1 MHLHLLI
8 YTKAASSPHLTVSLC
23 IRLHLI
29 QSSDIHSTLQC
40 ESSTSTSINI
50 YINIYQ
56 HHNITTFTSTSNHYC
71 IYIYNTMLST
81 SQKLLHRA
89 KSLRRLHCSKASAAD
104 EIPAMPPTPTSASF
118 AMPMPPTTDR
128 PRTHYGGSSSAS
140 TASTASDDELALDAF
155 HFRQASTCS
164 HASRASS
171 SWSSTTSTTSS
182 TSSNSK
188 IQWDSLRLHPP
199 PMPRTPRYDAGR
211 ALYYEDAS
219 FDFGFDKECKEY
231 REDYEDHHSAAG
243 IHLVS
248 SDEDAQVFQ
257 GLSPPPP
264 RHHQLR
270 AHQSA
275 ANLSQTAEPAAEA
288 ASPVIPRVQQSDDSE
303 SDRYFKR
310 GDWKRRGIIFSGY
323 DHIV

>member
-1 MHLHLLI
+1 
-8 YTKAASSPHLTVSLC
+8 
-23 IRLHLI
+23 
-29 QSSDIHSTLQC
+29 
-40 ESSTSTSINI
+40 
-50 YINIYQ
+50 
-56 HHNITTFTSTSNHYC
+56 
-71 IYIYNTMLST
+71 MLST

-89 KSLRRLHCSKASAAD
+89 KSLRRLHHCSKAPSAD
-104 EIPAMPPTPTSASF
+104 EIPAMPPTPTSPSF
-118 AMPMPPTTDR
+118 SMPMPPTTDR
-128 PRTHYGGSSSAS
+128 PRTHYGGSSSSTSTFS
-140 TASTASDDELALDAF
+140 TASASTSSDDDLVLDAF

-182 TSSNSK
+182 SSSK

-211 ALYYEDAS
+211 SFYYEDAS
-219 FDFGFDKECKEY
+219 FDFGFDKECQEY
-231 REDYEDHHSAAG
+231 QHDAAD

-264 RHHQLR
+264 RHHKLR

-275 ANLSQTAEPAAEA
+275 ASLPQTAEPVSES
-288 ASPVIPRVQQSDDSE
+288 ASPVTPRVQQSNDSE

-310 GDWKRRGIIFSGY
+310 GDWKRRGIVFSGY
-323 DHIV
+323 DHVL